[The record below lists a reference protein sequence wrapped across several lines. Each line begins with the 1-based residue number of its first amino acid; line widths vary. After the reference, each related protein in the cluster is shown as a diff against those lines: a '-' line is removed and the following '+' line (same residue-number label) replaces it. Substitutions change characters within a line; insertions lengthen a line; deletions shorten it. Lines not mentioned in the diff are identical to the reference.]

1 MHFSIFENHFVLLNF
16 FFFSHIII
24 NTFIFAIFTS
34 SDPDI
39 LCMKI
44 KKIFLAEA
52 NLAHILGGIRV
63 MKT

>member
-16 FFFSHIII
+16 YFFSHI

-34 SDPDI
+34 SDADI

-44 KKIFLAEA
+44 KKVFLAEA